1 MNQIRA
7 TVGLIAASKSGARVC
22 VAFFGDGGSFW
33 ALIYWRV
40 EPLGDLLLMSG
51 HCDDSFVFSRTRASN
66 CSRRSGASDRAR
78 GSFVSA
84 SVSSRVKLPA
94 SSLTVYNLAVLR
106 LSDSGNRAEQCRASC
121 PGCLVEPRNDF
132 NFFLSLVVLPFF
144 VCVSLTTQYAQFS
157 LPVPEG
163 PISTSWARPLTFPV
177 W

>member
-1 MNQIRA
+1 MPRATQLCPPCSELGILRCFCHSFRGHHESVRDPVNVDLVVHAQNCNRYFDTQSGKVMNQIRA

-51 HCDDSFVFSRTRASN
+51 HCDDSFVFSRTQPVIA
-66 CSRRSGASDRAR
+66 RRSGASDRAR

-94 SSLTVYNLAVLR
+94 SSLTVTIWPY
-106 LSDSGNRAEQCRASC
+106 CASVI
-121 PGCLVEPRNDF
+121 P
-132 NFFLSLVVLPFF
+132 
-144 VCVSLTTQYAQFS
+144 
-157 LPVPEG
+157 
-163 PISTSWARPLTFPV
+163 
-177 W
+177 

>member
-1 MNQIRA
+1 MLLAFRRQRQS
-7 TVGLIAASKSGARVC
+7 TGFFRQCFCQFTGKAAS
-22 VAFFGDGGSFW
+22 
-33 ALIYWRV
+33 III
-40 EPLGDLLLMSG
+40 
-51 HCDDSFVFSRTRASN
+51 N
-66 CSRRSGASDRAR
+66 Q
-78 GSFVSA
+78 
-84 SVSSRVKLPA
+84 
-94 SSLTVYNLAVLR
+94 VYNLAVLR
-106 LSDSGNRAEQCRASC
+106 LSDSRNRAEQCQASC